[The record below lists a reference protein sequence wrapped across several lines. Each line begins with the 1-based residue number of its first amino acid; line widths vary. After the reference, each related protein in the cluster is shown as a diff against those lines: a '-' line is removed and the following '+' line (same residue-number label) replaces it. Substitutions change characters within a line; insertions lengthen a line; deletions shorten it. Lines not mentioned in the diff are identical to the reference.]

1 MLASGLLLVLG
12 QYMLIYII
20 ASVFIAIRRVFMH
33 TVNASTKT
41 GAIYSYKVLVAIK
54 ASLALQVAYLI
65 AIIKV
70 KLKEIFSATGII
82 NVLQIKSATIALSLA
97 NIIFQNVGFIKLRD
111 AFIR

>member
-1 MLASGLLLVLG
+1 MP
-12 QYMLIYII
+12 IYII
-20 ASVFIAIRRVFMH
+20 TSVFITIKGVLIH

-70 KLKEIFSATGII
+70 KLKEIFSATSII
-82 NVLQIKSATIALSLA
+82 NVLQIGSATITLFLA
-97 NIIFQNVGFIKLRD
+97 NIIF
-111 AFIR
+111 